1 MNDAPPRT
9 TTRRDLLAGMALIA
23 GAHALPARAGESQA
37 MNVVLLGDS
46 IFDNKAYVGGGPDV
60 IAQLGAM
67 LPAGSTATLAARD
80 GSTTSDIAGQLAT
93 VPKDATHLVISVG
106 GNNALGEKG
115 LIEEKAQSVAEVLD
129 KLAKIKSAFRK
140 SYAAMLDGVLAR
152 RLPTAICTIYEAN
165 YPDLTTR
172 AIAATGLSVFNDA
185 ILREAFARALPV
197 RPQIDHQRRR
207 RLCQR
212 HRTFGRRRGE
222 DRASD
227 RHARHHRRL
236 QATALCDLRL
246 GSRIALSGSA
256 FG

>member
-1 MNDAPPRT
+1 
-9 TTRRDLLAGMALIA
+9 
-23 GAHALPARAGESQA
+23 
-37 MNVVLLGDS
+37 VLLGDS

-60 IAQLGAM
+60 IARLGAM

-197 RPQIDHQRRR
+197 I
-207 RLCQR
+207 
-212 HRTFGRRRGE
+212 
-222 DRASD
+222 
-227 RHARHHRRL
+227 
-236 QATALCDLRL
+236 DLRL
-246 GSRIALSGSA
+246 IINDGADYATTSSLRSKAGRRSRERSPRSSPPPTSSNRAL
-256 FG
+256 

>member
-1 MNDAPPRT
+1 
-9 TTRRDLLAGMALIA
+9 
-23 GAHALPARAGESQA
+23 
-37 MNVVLLGDS
+37 VLLGDS

-60 IAQLGAM
+60 IARLGAM

-185 ILREAFARALPV
+185 ILREAFAHALPV
-197 RPQIDHQRRR
+197 I
-207 RLCQR
+207 
-212 HRTFGRRRGE
+212 
-222 DRASD
+222 
-227 RHARHHRRL
+227 
-236 QATALCDLRL
+236 DLRL
-246 GSRIALSGSA
+246 IINDGADYANDIEPSVEGGAKIARAIATLVTTADFKQPRSVIYA
-256 FG
+256 

>member
-1 MNDAPPRT
+1 
-9 TTRRDLLAGMALIA
+9 
-23 GAHALPARAGESQA
+23 
-37 MNVVLLGDS
+37 VLLGDS

-60 IAQLGAM
+60 IARLGAM

-129 KLAKIKSAFRK
+129 KIKSAFRK

-197 RPQIDHQRRR
+197 I
-207 RLCQR
+207 
-212 HRTFGRRRGE
+212 
-222 DRASD
+222 
-227 RHARHHRRL
+227 
-236 QATALCDLRL
+236 DLRL
-246 GSRIALSGSA
+246 IINDGADYANDIEPSVEGGAKIARAIATLVTTADFKQLRSVIYA
-256 FG
+256 

>member
-1 MNDAPPRT
+1 M
-9 TTRRDLLAGMALIA
+9 
-23 GAHALPARAGESQA
+23 
-37 MNVVLLGDS
+37 
-46 IFDNKAYVGGGPDV
+46 
-60 IAQLGAM
+60 
-67 LPAGSTATLAARD
+67 
-80 GSTTSDIAGQLAT
+80 
-93 VPKDATHLVISVG
+93 
-106 GNNALGEKG
+106 
-115 LIEEKAQSVAEVLD
+115 LD

-197 RPQIDHQRRR
+197 IDL
-207 RLCQR
+207 RLIIND
-212 HRTFGRRRGE
+212 GADYANDIEPSVEGGE

>member
-1 MNDAPPRT
+1 
-9 TTRRDLLAGMALIA
+9 
-23 GAHALPARAGESQA
+23 
-37 MNVVLLGDS
+37 
-46 IFDNKAYVGGGPDV
+46 
-60 IAQLGAM
+60 
-67 LPAGSTATLAARD
+67 
-80 GSTTSDIAGQLAT
+80 

-197 RPQIDHQRRR
+197 I
-207 RLCQR
+207 
-212 HRTFGRRRGE
+212 
-222 DRASD
+222 
-227 RHARHHRRL
+227 
-236 QATALCDLRL
+236 DLRL
-246 GSRIALSGSA
+246 IINDPADYANDIEPSVEGGAKIARAIATLVTTADFKQPRSVIYA
-256 FG
+256 

>member
-1 MNDAPPRT
+1 MSDAPPPT
-9 TTRRDLLAGMALIA
+9 TSRRDLLAGMALIA

-185 ILREAFARALPV
+185 ILREAFARTLPV
-197 RPQIDHQRRR
+197 I
-207 RLCQR
+207 
-212 HRTFGRRRGE
+212 
-222 DRASD
+222 
-227 RHARHHRRL
+227 
-236 QATALCDLRL
+236 DLRL
-246 GSRIALSGSA
+246 IVNDGADYANDIEPSVVVGGAKIARAIATLLTTADFKQQRSVIYA
-256 FG
+256 

>member
-1 MNDAPPRT
+1 
-9 TTRRDLLAGMALIA
+9 
-23 GAHALPARAGESQA
+23 
-37 MNVVLLGDS
+37 MNVVLLGNS
-46 IFDNKAYVGGGPDV
+46 IFDNKAYVGAGPDV

-80 GSTTSDIAGQLAT
+80 GSTTSDIAGQLGT
-93 VPKDATHLVISVG
+93 VPKTATHLVISVG

-129 KLAKIKSAFRK
+129 KLAKIKAAFRK

-152 RLPTAICTIYEAN
+152 RLPTAICTIYEAH

-172 AIAATGLSVFNDA
+172 AIAATGLSVFNDVISA
-185 ILREAFARALPV
+185 RGVRARAAGD
-197 RPQIDHQRRR
+197 RPQVDHQRRR

-212 HRTFGRRRGE
+212 HRAFGRRRGE

-227 RHARHHRRL
+227 RHARHHR
-236 QATALCDLRL
+236 TTSSNGAL
-246 GSRIALSGSA
+246 
-256 FG
+256 